1 MKARL
6 MQADY
11 IFDYPILAPDTSH
24 QVHLMARFIAGE
36 TTQQTVRRPLN
47 LSLII
52 DHSGSMAGQKLDFTR
67 QAAQFL
73 VQNLSAEDILSI
85 VLYNDSVETLLYPE
99 NVLRKDTINQHIN
112 SITASGT
119 TNLSGGWLQGCQH
132 ISTHYDTKF
141 VNRAILM
148 TDGLANRGVTDHQ
161 QLVKLATQKYGEG
174 ISTTTMGLGQDFN
187 EDLLTDMANHGGGSF
202 YFIESPEVAPTIFH
216 EELNGLLNVVGQ
228 NLTLTITP
236 APHITLNQQLNA
248 YTFESFNDSQ
258 RYRLGDIFA
267 KEVKA
272 LLLSMSIPPLSNGT
286 HQVATLKFEFDEL
299 LAESTEHRIIELPV
313 TLTIGS
319 HNAIVPHQE
328 VQTQILLLQAAQ
340 ARREAIISA
349 DKRQYQAGSILLKQV
364 ADALTAYENIDPRIA
379 EEKRALLDQA
389 KQLNANN
396 YNAYSRKSMH
406 TQAIYAMT
414 NRYDETQ
421 HFRLREES
429 KKDAQNEGIP
439 SIAPNVG
446 EPSRHPLHSASI
458 HIDKSTGQPP
468 THVVWR
474 DQVFVLSGDLIRI
487 GRASENEITL
497 EVRGISRF
505 HCQIRREGDWLLL
518 EDLGSTNGTM
528 LGGTRLTEPH
538 VLQVG
543 DVVYISDEKLFF
555 RDAPGNTV
563 SFIIED

>member
-1 MKARL
+1 

-11 IFDYPILAPDTSH
+11 IFDYPILAPNVAH

-36 TTQQTVRRPLN
+36 TSHQTSRRPLN

-52 DHSGSMAGQKLDFTR
+52 DHSGSMAGQKLDYTR

-132 ISTHYDTKF
+132 ISANYDTKF

-148 TDGLANRGVTDHQ
+148 TDGLANRGVTDPQ

-202 YFIESPEVAPTIFH
+202 YFIESPEVAPTIFN

-236 APHITLNQQLNA
+236 APNMTINQQLNA
-248 YTFESFNDSQ
+248 YTFETFNNSQ

-272 LLLSMSIPPLSNGT
+272 LLLSMNIPPLANGT
-286 HQVATLKFEFDEL
+286 HQVATLTFEFDEL
-299 LAESTEHRIIELPV
+299 LADSTEHRIIELPV
-313 TLTIGS
+313 TLTIGAN
-319 HNAIVPHQE
+319 NAIVPHHE

-340 ARREAIISA
+340 ARRDAIISA
-349 DKRQYQAGSILLKQV
+349 DKRQFQAGSVLLKQV
-364 ADALTAYENIDPRIA
+364 ADALAAYENLDPRIA
-379 EEKRALLDQA
+379 EEKHALLAQA
-389 KQLNANN
+389 KQLSANT

-421 HFRLREES
+421 HFRLREEAKHDQGNS
-429 KKDAQNEGIP
+429 GGLP
-439 SIAPNVG
+439 
-446 EPSRHPLHSASI
+446 RHSLDSASI
-458 HIDKSTGQPP
+458 HIDKDTDQTP
-468 THVVWR
+468 THVTWR
-474 DQVFVLSGDLIRI
+474 DQMFVLKGELIRI
-487 GRASENEITL
+487 GRASENEISL
-497 EVRGISRF
+497 EIRGISRF
-505 HCQIRREGDWLLL
+505 HCQIRRDGARLLL
-518 EDLGSTNGTM
+518 EDLGSTNGTI
-528 LGGTRLTEPH
+528 LGGERLTQAH
-538 VLQVG
+538 VLRVG
-543 DVVYISDEKLFF
+543 DVIYISDEKLLFH
-555 RDAPGNTV
+555 DAPGNTV
-563 SFIIED
+563 SFTIED